1 MYSFHNLFK
10 MQSFRLPLRTVSAL
24 CLPLFIVITV
34 FVACTNSEDFANP
47 LDSDNLRT
55 AGSPKGLTLYPGDQ
69 QVRITWIES
78 GQEGIKAYRI
88 YRRSIANSEEPFE
101 LVGTVDA
108 PASEFVDTQNV
119 ENDRRDA
126 QGQPIAYEY
135 RISYIDINDVE
146 TPDPTNPPS
155 VTEEPMRIWQ
165 TAAIIPSIP
174 PPVPVVTLGEPSD
187 LTVKLF
193 WENYDFPNDFS
204 LFRVYVARDD
214 STAKQLAFRLIA
226 EITRDQLYYFDINFK
241 ADGESKVYRVAA
253 VDEFGVEAITT
264 INATSPNLPPAPPQS
279 IPPQNVT
286 VLYIRRSFF
295 LLNLKYDAFISWHA
309 NTERDLAGYQIYT
322 KDAEGNLLLR
332 QTAGP
337 EDTSLTIPGEDPI
350 LIDQLPHGRFYFITA
365 FDDTP
370 KLDGKRD
377 ESEMVAAQ
385 RLNFAFGEYELD
397 FVLGEDE

>member
-10 MQSFRLPLRTVSAL
+10 TQLHRFLFRAAL
-24 CLPLFIVITV
+24 ARFLPLFMVITV

-69 QVRITWIES
+69 QVRVTWIDA

-101 LVGTVDA
+101 LVGTVNA
-108 PASEFVDTQNV
+108 PANEFVDTQNIV
-119 ENDRRDA
+119 NDRKDSLGRVL
-126 QGQPIAYEY
+126 AYEY

-155 VTEEPMRIWQ
+155 VTEDPIRVWQ
-165 TAAIIPSIP
+165 TVAVTPSIP
-174 PPVPVVTLGEPSD
+174 PPVPVVTLGDPTD

-193 WENYDFPNDFS
+193 WEDYDFPYDFS
-204 LFRVYVARDD
+204 LFRVYVAEDEG
-214 STAKQLAFRLIA
+214 TAKQPDFRRIA
-226 EITRDQLYYFDINFK
+226 EISRDQLYYFDINFQ

-253 VDEFGVEAITT
+253 VDEFGVEAIAT
-264 INATSPNLPPAPPQS
+264 ISAAAPNLPPAPPK
-279 IPPQNVT
+279 NVT
-286 VLYIRRSFF
+286 VTYVRRSIF
-295 LLNLKYDAFISWHA
+295 NLKYDAIISWDA

-322 KDAEGNLLLR
+322 KDAEDNLLPR
-332 QTAGP
+332 QKAGRK
-337 EDTSLTIPGEDPI
+337 DTGLTIHGEDPI
-350 LIDQLPHGRFYFITA
+350 VIDQEAFFRSYFITA

-370 KLDGKRD
+370 GPDGKRD
-377 ESEMVAAQ
+377 ESEMVEAQ
-385 RLNFAFGEYELD
+385 
-397 FVLGEDE
+397 

>member
-1 MYSFHNLFK
+1 MYLFHSLFK
-10 MQSFRLPLRTVSAL
+10 TQLPRFLFRTTSAS
-24 CLPLFIVITV
+24 CLPLFLIITV

-55 AGSPKGLTLYPGDQ
+55 AGSPKGLTLYAGDQ
-69 QVRITWIES
+69 QVRVTWIDS
-78 GQEGIKAYRI
+78 GQEGIKAYKI

-101 LVGTVDA
+101 LVGMVDA

-135 RISYIDINDVE
+135 RTSYIDINDVE

-165 TAAIIPSIP
+165 TAAVIPSIP
-174 PPVPVVTLGEPSD
+174 PPVPVVTIGEPSD

-204 LFRVYVARDD
+204 LFRVYVAKGD
-214 STAKQLAFRLIA
+214 STTKQLIFRPIA
-226 EITRDQLYYFDINFK
+226 EIARDQLYYFDVNFK
-241 ADGESKVYRVAA
+241 ADDESKVYRVAA

-264 INATSPNLPPAPPQS
+264 INAASPNLPPAPPQ
-279 IPPQNVT
+279 NVT
-286 VLYIRRSFF
+286 VIYVPRSFF
-295 LLNLKYDAFISWHA
+295 NLKYDAVISWSA

-332 QTAGP
+332 QQA
-337 EDTSLTIPGEDPI
+337 ERKDFNLTISGEDPI
-350 LIDQLPHGRFYFITA
+350 VIDQLAYDKSYFITA

-370 KLDGKRD
+370 RLDGKRD
-377 ESEMVAAQ
+377 ESEMVKAQ
-385 RLNFAFGEYELD
+385 PLNFIFGEYELD
-397 FVLGEDE
+397 FTSGEDE

>member
-1 MYSFHNLFK
+1 MYLFHSLFK
-10 MQSFRLPLRTVSAL
+10 TQLHRFLFRAASASW
-24 CLPLFIVITV
+24 LPLFLIITV

-78 GQEGIKAYRI
+78 GQEGIKAYKI

-165 TAAIIPSIP
+165 TAAVIPSIP
-174 PPVPVVTLGEPSD
+174 PPVPVVTLGVPSD

-193 WENYDFPNDFS
+193 WENYDFPDDFS
-204 LFRVYVARDD
+204 LFRVYAAKGD
-214 STAKQLAFRLIA
+214 STTKQLIFRPIA
-226 EITRDQLYYFDINFK
+226 EIARDQLYYFDVNFH

-253 VDEFGVEAITT
+253 VDEFGIEAITT
-264 INATSPNLPPAPPQS
+264 INAASPNLPPAPPK
-279 IPPQNVT
+279 NVSVIYAKRLSYT
-286 VLYIRRSFF
+286 
-295 LLNLKYDAFISWHA
+295 LNFKYDAIISWSA

-332 QTAGP
+332 QTAGRK
-337 EDTSLTIPGEDPI
+337 DTGLTILGEDPVV
-350 LIDQLPHGRFYFITA
+350 IDELAYDKSYFITA

-370 KLDGKRD
+370 RLDGKRD
-377 ESEMVAAQ
+377 ESEMVKAQ
-385 RLNFAFGEYELD
+385 PLNFIFGEYELD
-397 FVLGEDE
+397 FTSGEDE

>member
-1 MYSFHNLFK
+1 MYLFHSLFK
-10 MQSFRLPLRTVSAL
+10 TQLHRFLFRAASAR
-24 CLPLFIVITV
+24 CLPLLLIITV
-34 FVACTNSEDFANP
+34 FIACTNSEDFANP
-47 LDSDNLRT
+47 LDSENLRT

-69 QVRITWIES
+69 QVRVTWIES
-78 GQEGIKAYRI
+78 GQEGIKAYKI

-165 TAAIIPSIP
+165 TAAVIPSIP
-174 PPVPVVTLGEPSD
+174 PPIPVVTLGVPSD

-193 WENYDFPNDFS
+193 WENYDFPDDFS
-204 LFRVYVARDD
+204 LFRVYVARED
-214 STAKQLAFRLIA
+214 STAKQLAFRPIA
-226 EITRDQLYYFDINFK
+226 EITRDQLYYFDVNFK
-241 ADGESKVYRVAA
+241 TDGESKVYRVAA
-253 VDEFGVEAITT
+253 VDEFGIEAITT
-264 INATSPNLPPAPPQS
+264 INAASPNLPPAPPKN
-279 IPPQNVT
+279 IIVT
-286 VLYIRRSFF
+286 YARRLSYVL
-295 LLNLKYDAFISWHA
+295 NTKYDAIISWNA

-337 EDTSLTIPGEDPI
+337 KDTSLIILGEDPI
-350 LIDQLPHGRFYFITA
+350 VIDQLPYGRPYFITA

-377 ESEMVAAQ
+377 ESEMVAAE
-385 RLNFAFGEYELD
+385 RLNFIFGEHELELD
-397 FVLGEDE
+397 FTFGEEE

>member
-1 MYSFHNLFK
+1 MYLFHSLFK
-10 MQSFRLPLRTVSAL
+10 TQLHRFLFRTASAS
-24 CLPLFIVITV
+24 CLPLFLIITV

-78 GQEGIKAYRI
+78 GQEGIKAYKI

-108 PASEFVDTQNV
+108 PASEFVDTQKV

-165 TAAIIPSIP
+165 TAAVIPSIP
-174 PPVPVVTLGEPSD
+174 PPVPVVTLGVPSD

-193 WENYDFPNDFS
+193 WENYDFPDDFS

-214 STAKQLAFRLIA
+214 STAKQLAFRPIA
-226 EITRDQLYYFDINFK
+226 EITRDQLYYFDVNFK

-253 VDEFGVEAITT
+253 VDEFGIEAITI
-264 INATSPNLPPAPPQS
+264 INAASPNLPPAPPK
-279 IPPQNVT
+279 NVT
-286 VLYIRRSFF
+286 VTYAKRLSYV
-295 LLNLKYDAFISWHA
+295 LNNKYDAIISWDV
-309 NTERDLAGYQIYT
+309 NTERDLVGYQIYT

-332 QTAGP
+332 QTAGRK
-337 EDTSLTIPGEDPI
+337 DTRLLIPGEDPI
-350 LIDQLPHGRFYFITA
+350 VIDQLPYGSPYFITA

-377 ESEMVAAQ
+377 ESEMVEAQ
-385 RLNFAFGEYELD
+385 RLNYIFGEYELD
-397 FVLGEDE
+397 FTFDEEE